1 MDFHLRDDKL
11 HVVAAPGAG
20 KTTLGIEVI
29 SRLNRPSLILCPTNT
44 IKNQWKERIRTSF
57 LQEKDYGIVSTDIRK
72 PGYITV
78 ITYQALLA
86 AFCGFDEEPEG
97 WPRFA
102 GLTRNLKTIAR
113 KMMNGRKKNTP
124 SPLPVGSGWTR
135 PKISSAFSNRP
146 KYLSFVL
153 TRRTICEKSGGKR

>member
-1 MDFHLRDDKL
+1 MATGSILRFNGTWRSYQKRILDDLDFHLRDDKL

-78 ITYQALLA
+78 ITYQAL
-86 AFCGFDEEPEG
+86 
-97 WPRFA
+97 
-102 GLTRNLKTIAR
+102 
-113 KMMNGRKKNTP
+113 GR
-124 SPLPVGSGWTR
+124 
-135 PKISSAFSNRP
+135 
-146 KYLSFVL
+146 VL
-153 TRRTICEKSGGKR
+153 RV

>member
-86 AFCGFDEEPEG
+86 AFCGFEEDTEDNRPEDDERTE
-97 WPRFA
+97 
-102 GLTRNLKTIAR
+102 
-113 KMMNGRKKNTP
+113 KNTP

-146 KYLSFVL
+146 KYLSYVL

>member
-11 HVVAAPGAG
+11 HVVAAPGEG

-72 PGYITV
+72 PGFITV

-86 AFCGFDEEPEG
+86 AFCGFDDEPEEERTEKEYTITASS
-97 WPRFA
+97 RFRMEKA
-102 GLTRNLKTIAR
+102 EDIIGILESAKVSLLCFDEAHHLR
-113 KMMNGRKKNTP
+113 K
-124 SPLPVGSGWTR
+124 
-135 PKISSAFSNRP
+135 
-146 KYLSFVL
+146 
-153 TRRTICEKSGGKR
+153 E